1 MQNSNVMCTTKHW
14 LSQLKSKGN
23 TDLAIK
29 LITIDID
36 DTLVNTAKQV
46 TPRVKAAL
54 QEATAQGVK
63 VVLTTGRPL
72 PGVQE
77 YLDELGLNHQ
87 DDQYAITYN
96 GGVVQTTNGEELGGK
111 ELAYSDYLRL
121 REVADE
127 LGAYLQVETIDA
139 AYTSA
144 KEINYWASREN
155 FLIKMPLI
163 IKPVDEMDPND
174 HYVKFMFIGDEA
186 DIDSWRDAL
195 PADVKEAYYIVKSTP
210 QHLEFM
216 HKDATK
222 GSGLLTLAAKL
233 GIDRS
238 ETMALGDQQN
248 DVTMIEAAG
257 LGVAMGN
264 AVPEVKAVAD
274 VETTTQNADGV
285 GVAVEKW
292 VLGRDVPELA

>member
-1 MQNSNVMCTTKHW
+1 M
-14 LSQLKSKGN
+14 
-23 TDLAIK
+23 AIK

-87 DDQYAITYN
+87 DNQYAITYN
-96 GGVVQTTNGEELGGK
+96 GGVVQTTNGDELGGK

-155 FLIKMPLI
+155 FLIKMPLF

-186 DIDSWRDAL
+186 DIDAWRDAL
-195 PADVKEAYYIVKSTP
+195 PNDVKAAYYIVKSTP

-222 GSGLLTLAAKL
+222 GSGLLTLADKL
-233 GIDRS
+233 GIDQS

-248 DVTMIEAAG
+248 DITMIEAAG

-274 VETTTQNADGV
+274 VETTTQNTDGV

>member
-1 MQNSNVMCTTKHW
+1 M
-14 LSQLKSKGN
+14 
-23 TDLAIK
+23 AIK

-72 PGVQE
+72 SGVQE

>member
-1 MQNSNVMCTTKHW
+1 M
-14 LSQLKSKGN
+14 
-23 TDLAIK
+23 AIK

-46 TPRVKAAL
+46 TPRVKTAL

-222 GSGLLTLAAKL
+222 GSGLLTLVAKL

-274 VETTTQNADGV
+274 VETTTQNTDGV

>member
-1 MQNSNVMCTTKHW
+1 MGV
-14 LSQLKSKGN
+14 
-23 TDLAIK
+23 K

-195 PADVKEAYYIVKSTP
+195 PADVKDAYYIVKSTP

-233 GIDRS
+233 GIDQS

-248 DVTMIEAAG
+248 DITMIEAAG

-274 VETTTQNADGV
+274 VETTTQNTDGV

>member
-1 MQNSNVMCTTKHW
+1 M
-14 LSQLKSKGN
+14 
-23 TDLAIK
+23 AIK

-292 VLGRDVPELA
+292 VLVRDVPELA

>member
-1 MQNSNVMCTTKHW
+1 M
-14 LSQLKSKGN
+14 
-23 TDLAIK
+23 AIK

-222 GSGLLTLAAKL
+222 GSGLLTLVAKL

-292 VLGRDVPELA
+292 VLGRDVPELAEFAKNNICRNG

>member
-1 MQNSNVMCTTKHW
+1 M
-14 LSQLKSKGN
+14 
-23 TDLAIK
+23 AIK

-292 VLGRDVPELA
+292 VLGRDVSELA

>member
-1 MQNSNVMCTTKHW
+1 M
-14 LSQLKSKGN
+14 
-23 TDLAIK
+23 AIK

-77 YLDELGLNHQ
+77 YLDELSLNHQ

-155 FLIKMPLI
+155 FLIKMPLF

-186 DIDSWRDAL
+186 DIDAWRDAL
-195 PADVKEAYYIVKSTP
+195 PNDVKEAYYIVKSTP

-222 GSGLLTLAAKL
+222 GSGLLTLADKL
-233 GIDRS
+233 GIDQS

-248 DVTMIEAAG
+248 DITMIEAAG

-274 VETTTQNADGV
+274 VETTTQNTDGV

>member
-1 MQNSNVMCTTKHW
+1 M
-14 LSQLKSKGN
+14 
-23 TDLAIK
+23 AIK

-155 FLIKMPLI
+155 FLIKMPLV
-163 IKPVDEMDPND
+163 IKLVDEMDPND

>member
-1 MQNSNVMCTTKHW
+1 M
-14 LSQLKSKGN
+14 
-23 TDLAIK
+23 AIK

-54 QEATAQGVK
+54 QEANAQGVK

-155 FLIKMPLI
+155 FLIKMPLF

-186 DIDSWRDAL
+186 DIDAWRDAL
-195 PADVKEAYYIVKSTP
+195 PNDVKEAYYIVKSTP

-222 GSGLLTLAAKL
+222 GSGLLTLADKL
-233 GIDRS
+233 GIDQS

-248 DVTMIEAAG
+248 DITMIEAAG

-274 VETTTQNADGV
+274 VETTTQNTDGV

>member
-1 MQNSNVMCTTKHW
+1 M
-14 LSQLKSKGN
+14 
-23 TDLAIK
+23 AIK

-144 KEINYWASREN
+144 MEINYWASREN

>member
-1 MQNSNVMCTTKHW
+1 M
-14 LSQLKSKGN
+14 
-23 TDLAIK
+23 AIK

-54 QEATAQGVK
+54 QEATGQGVK

-96 GGVVQTTNGEELGGK
+96 GGVVQTTNGEEFGGK

>member
-1 MQNSNVMCTTKHW
+1 M
-14 LSQLKSKGN
+14 
-23 TDLAIK
+23 AIK

-54 QEATAQGVK
+54 QEATAKGVK

>member
-1 MQNSNVMCTTKHW
+1 M
-14 LSQLKSKGN
+14 
-23 TDLAIK
+23 AIK
-29 LITIDID
+29 LIAIDID

>member
-1 MQNSNVMCTTKHW
+1 M
-14 LSQLKSKGN
+14 
-23 TDLAIK
+23 AIK

-54 QEATAQGVK
+54 QETTAQGVK

-292 VLGRDVPELA
+292 VLGSDVPELA

>member
-1 MQNSNVMCTTKHW
+1 M
-14 LSQLKSKGN
+14 
-23 TDLAIK
+23 AIK

-96 GGVVQTTNGEELGGK
+96 GGVVQTTKGEELGGK

>member
-1 MQNSNVMCTTKHW
+1 M
-14 LSQLKSKGN
+14 
-23 TDLAIK
+23 AIK

-127 LGAYLQVETIDA
+127 LGTYLQVETIDA

-144 KEINYWASREN
+144 KKINYWASREN
-155 FLIKMPLI
+155 FLIKMPLF

-186 DIDSWRDAL
+186 DIDAWRDAL
-195 PADVKEAYYIVKSTP
+195 PNDVKEAYYIVKSTP

-222 GSGLLTLAAKL
+222 GSGLLTLADKL
-233 GIDRS
+233 GIDQS

-248 DVTMIEAAG
+248 DITMIEAAG

-274 VETTTQNADGV
+274 VETTTQNTDGV

>member
-1 MQNSNVMCTTKHW
+1 M
-14 LSQLKSKGN
+14 
-23 TDLAIK
+23 AIK

-77 YLDELGLNHQ
+77 YLDKLGLNHQ

>member
-1 MQNSNVMCTTKHW
+1 M
-14 LSQLKSKGN
+14 
-23 TDLAIK
+23 AIK

-63 VVLTTGRPL
+63 AVLTTGRPL

>member
-1 MQNSNVMCTTKHW
+1 M
-14 LSQLKSKGN
+14 
-23 TDLAIK
+23 AIK

-186 DIDSWRDAL
+186 DIESWRDAL

>member
-1 MQNSNVMCTTKHW
+1 M
-14 LSQLKSKGN
+14 
-23 TDLAIK
+23 AIK

-54 QEATAQGVK
+54 QEATGQGVK
-63 VVLTTGRPL
+63 GVLTTGRPL

-96 GGVVQTTNGEELGGK
+96 GGVVQTTNGEEFGGK

>member
-1 MQNSNVMCTTKHW
+1 M
-14 LSQLKSKGN
+14 
-23 TDLAIK
+23 AIK

-111 ELAYSDYLRL
+111 ELAYSDYLHL